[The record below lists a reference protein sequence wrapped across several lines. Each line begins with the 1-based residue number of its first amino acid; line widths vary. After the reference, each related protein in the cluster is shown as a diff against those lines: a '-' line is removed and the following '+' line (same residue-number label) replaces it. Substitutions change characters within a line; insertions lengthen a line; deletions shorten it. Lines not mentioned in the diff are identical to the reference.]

1 MTEAI
6 ASHTSLGSALIL
18 SAELVV
24 LVFLFVFFA
33 KSRKKTLYSY
43 RNAGI
48 LGAAVY
54 VACMFVVTVLFVA
67 NADPYGDS
75 FALNI
80 SNLPSTVTEYFLIF
94 MAPVLLVTFLSISVS
109 NLSLLRHEGRSA
121 ENLIG
126 AFLGLFLIICSVLVL
141 MGWDVIYGT
150 VIFDLYCKGYQWVTV
165 LDTAIPMF
173 FASLVCYLECLL
185 FGVSVCALNC
195 AKHLPKPDKDFIVIL
210 GCAISKDGK
219 PLPLLQGRVD
229 KAIRFAEYQQKETGK
244 QAIFVPSGGQGDD
257 ECVSEAC
264 AMKNYL
270 LSCGIPENRIFM
282 EDKSVN
288 TLENM
293 TFSKKLIDAVD
304 PSAKVVFS
312 TTNYHVFRSGIYARQ
327 IGFDAEGIG
336 SSTKWYF

>member
-1 MTEAI
+1 M
-6 ASHTSLGSALIL
+6 
-18 SAELVV
+18 
-24 LVFLFVFFA
+24 
-33 KSRKKTLYSY
+33 
-43 RNAGI
+43 
-48 LGAAVY
+48 
-54 VACMFVVTVLFVA
+54 ACMFVVTVLFVA

-80 SNLPSTVTEYFLIF
+80 SNLPSAVTEYFLIF

-126 AFLGLFLIICSVLVL
+126 VFLGLFLIVCSVLVL

-150 VIFDLYCKGYQWVTV
+150 IIFDLYCKGYQWVTV

-195 AKHLPKPDKDFIVIL
+195 AKHRPKPDKDFIVIL

-219 PLPLLQGRVD
+219 PLPLLRGRVD

-336 SSTKWYF
+336 SSTKWYFWPNAFVREFIALLRARMKSHLIVTALLLAESIATGLLVYFTVH